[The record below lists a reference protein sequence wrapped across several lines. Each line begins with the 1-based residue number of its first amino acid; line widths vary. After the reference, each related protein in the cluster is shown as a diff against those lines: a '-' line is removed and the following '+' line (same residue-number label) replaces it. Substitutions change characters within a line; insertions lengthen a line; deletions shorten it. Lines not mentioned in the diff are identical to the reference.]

1 MAHVHGREIKEKRVK
16 FVILLNFIITVTEVF
31 GGLLSGSLALISD
44 ALHNFSDTTAIF
56 ISYIAY
62 LLGKKE
68 VTYKRTYGYKR
79 AEILAAL
86 FNSTVLIII
95 SFFLFKEAFQRL
107 MSPTYIKEWL
117 MLGVAVIGLVANL
130 LSVLLL
136 REDSRKSLNF
146 KSAYM
151 HLFMDTL
158 SSVAVILGGIVM
170 VTLKIYWIDPILTFI
185 IALYV
190 LKESFLIL
198 RESIDILMEATP
210 HGIDI
215 LEIKKEVEKISEVK
229 NLHHV
234 HLWQIGDNDIHFE
247 AHVELDPGLKLEEV
261 DRIRAAIAKL
271 LKETFGIRHITLQM
285 ESDSCKNKNILGDGH
300 ECP

>member
-1 MAHVHGREIKEKRVK
+1 MAHTHGKKIKEKRVK
-16 FVILLNFIITVTEVF
+16 FVILLNFIITVAEVF

-44 ALHNFSDTTAIF
+44 ALHNFSDTIAIF

-68 VTYKRTYGYKR
+68 VTYKKTYGYKR

-86 FNSTVLIII
+86 FNSTVLIVI
-95 SFFLFKEAFQRL
+95 SFFLFKEAVVRL
-107 MSPTYIKEWL
+107 KSPTYIKGWL
-117 MLGVAVIGLVANL
+117 MLSVAIIGLVANL

-136 REDSRKSLNF
+136 REDSKKSLNL

-158 SSVAVILGGIVM
+158 SSVAVVLGGIAI
-170 VTLKIYWIDPILTFI
+170 VTLKVYWIDPLLTFI

-190 LKESFLIL
+190 LKESFSIL
-198 RESIDILMEATP
+198 RESMDILMEATP
-210 HGIDI
+210 PGIDI
-215 LEIKKEVEKISEVK
+215 LDIKKEVEKIPEVK

-247 AHVELDPGLKLEEV
+247 AHIEVDPGLKLEEV
-261 DRIRAAIAKL
+261 DKIRIAIDKL
-271 LKETFGIRHITLQM
+271 LKEMFGIHHVTLQM
-285 ESDSCKNKNILGDGH
+285 ESDSCQSKSILGNG
-300 ECP
+300 EQCP